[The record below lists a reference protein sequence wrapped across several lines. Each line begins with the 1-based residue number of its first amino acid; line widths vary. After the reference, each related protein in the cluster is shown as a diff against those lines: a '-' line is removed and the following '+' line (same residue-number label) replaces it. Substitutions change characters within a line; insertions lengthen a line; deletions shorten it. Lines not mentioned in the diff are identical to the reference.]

1 MTTDLC
7 KEIVYKDY
15 GKSTVLT
22 ELRIKCLK
30 AGLQRMQSLKQ
41 RADK

>member
-7 KEIVYKDY
+7 NEVVYKDY
-15 GKSTVLT
+15 GKSTALA
-22 ELRIKCLK
+22 ELNKCLK
-30 AGLQRMQSLKQ
+30 AGLQRMQNLKQ